1 LTRLLTRDYL
11 HTNNSARLFERV
23 QGREFARVSILIRP
37 ESLAEATNLLAARDY
52 TILSGGTDVFPALV
66 DRPPP
71 TAMLDLSRLDD
82 IRGITSEDGTIR
94 IGGAATWSEIIAAPL
109 PRAFDALKAAA
120 REVGSVQIQNR
131 GTIAGNLCNASPAA
145 DGVPPLLALD
155 AEVELVSS
163 CGTRRLAL
171 ADFILGNRH
180 TARAP
185 DEILSAVIVPE
196 PHACARSAFLK
207 LGARRYLVISI
218 VMVAVVVDCAPDH
231 TICDARVAVG
241 SASLVATRLPAL
253 EARLRGKKI
262 DADLAPTITAEELA
276 PLSPIDDVRATAV
289 YRMDAA
295 CELIAR
301 ALMQACEAGKHA

>member
-1 LTRLLTRDYL
+1 M
-11 HTNNSARLFERV
+11 SGVGEGGKGV
-23 QGREFARVSILIRP
+23 ERVSILVRP
-37 ESLAEATNLLAARDY
+37 DSLEQAADLLAARAY

-71 TAMLDLSRLDD
+71 AAMLDLSCLPE
-82 IRGITSEDGTIR
+82 IRGIAGQDGMIR
-94 IGGAATWSEIIAAPL
+94 IGGATTWSEIIAAPL
-109 PRAFDALKAAA
+109 PPAFDALKAAA

-155 AEVELVSS
+155 AEIELVSS

-185 DEILSAVIVPE
+185 DEILSAIIVPE
-196 PHACARSAFLK
+196 PHACARSAFQK

-218 VMVAVVVDCAPDH
+218 VMVAVVVDCLPDRR
-231 TICDARVAVG
+231 ICDARIAVG
-241 SASLVATRLPAL
+241 SASVVATRLPAL
-253 EARLRGKKI
+253 EARLRGQAI
-262 DADLAPTITAEELA
+262 DADVARTITCEELA
-276 PLSPIDDVRATAV
+276 PLAPIDDVRATAA
-289 YRMDAA
+289 YRVEAA
-295 CELIAR
+295 RELIAR
-301 ALMQACEAGKHA
+301 ALRQACEADAHA

>member
-1 LTRLLTRDYL
+1 
-11 HTNNSARLFERV
+11 
-23 QGREFARVSILIRP
+23 VSILIRP
-37 ESLAEATNLLAARDY
+37 ESLAEATDLLAARGY

-71 TAMLDLSRLDD
+71 AAMLDLSRLDD
-82 IRGITSEDGTIR
+82 IRGITSQDGTIR
-94 IGGAATWSEIIAAPL
+94 IGGAATWSEIMEAPL

-171 ADFILGNRH
+171 ADFVLGNRH
-180 TARAP
+180 TARAS

-207 LGARRYLVISI
+207 LGTRRYLVISI

-231 TICDARVAVG
+231 TICDARIAVG
-241 SASLVATRLPAL
+241 SASVVTTRLPAL
-253 EARLRGKKI
+253 EARLRGQTA
-262 DADLAPTITAEELA
+262 DADVACTITADELA

-295 CELIAR
+295 RELIAR
-301 ALMQACEAGKHA
+301 ALMQACQAGKHA

>member
-1 LTRLLTRDYL
+1 
-11 HTNNSARLFERV
+11 
-23 QGREFARVSILIRP
+23 VSILIRP
-37 ESLAEATNLLAARDY
+37 ASLTEATNLLAARDY

-71 TAMLDLSRLDD
+71 AAMLDLSRLDD
-82 IRGITSEDGTIR
+82 IRGITSQDGTIR
-94 IGGAATWSEIIAAPL
+94 IGGATTWSEIIAAPL

-155 AEVELVSS
+155 AEIELVSS

-196 PHACARSAFLK
+196 PHACARSTFLK
-207 LGARRYLVISI
+207 LGTRRYLVISI
-218 VMVAVVVDCAPDH
+218 AMVAVVVDCAPDH

-241 SASLVATRLPAL
+241 SASVVATRLPAL
-253 EARLRGKKI
+253 EVRLRGQTA
-262 DADLAPTITAEELA
+262 DADVARTITADELA

-295 CELIAR
+295 RELIAR